1 MCSPR
6 YKIWNLK
13 TGELLD
19 TLTGHTDSVE
29 SLAIS
34 PDGRTLVSGS
44 GGVWTDHGD
53 NSIKVWRL
61 Q

>member
-1 MCSPR
+1 M
-6 YKIWNLK
+6 
-13 TGELLD
+13 D

-44 GGVWTDHGD
+44 GGVWAANGE
-53 NSIKVWRL
+53 NSIKIWWL